1 MIWSYYS
8 ALHVKKTTV
17 ATMEKKEKELERLLE
32 GVYLKFVFLL
42 SKIGFIETIRDTDIG
57 GKKKI
62 LRPQNIKGRKI
73 GKAKS

>member
-1 MIWSYYS
+1 M
-8 ALHVKKTTV
+8 
-17 ATMEKKEKELERLLE
+17 LE

-42 SKIGFIETIRDTDIG
+42 SKIGFIEPIRDTDIG

-62 LRPQNIKGRKI
+62 LRPQNINGRKI

>member
-1 MIWSYYS
+1 M
-8 ALHVKKTTV
+8 
-17 ATMEKKEKELERLLE
+17 LE

-42 SKIGFIETIRDTDIG
+42 SKIGFIEPIRDTDIG
-57 GKKKI
+57 EKKKKI